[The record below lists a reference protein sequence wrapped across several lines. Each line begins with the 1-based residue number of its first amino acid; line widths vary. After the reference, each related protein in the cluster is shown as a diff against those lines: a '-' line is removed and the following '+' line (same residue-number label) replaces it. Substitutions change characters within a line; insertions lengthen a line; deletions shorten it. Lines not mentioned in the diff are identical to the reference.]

1 MKKVITGKLLQ
12 DKMCEAI
19 NLLCGTV
26 KTTLGPKGSNVII
39 DHSSFNPFITND
51 GVTIAENIE
60 SDDEVINTI
69 LEIAKEA
76 SIKTNELV
84 GDGTTSTL
92 VLLESIFNNG
102 IKLIMNGKNP
112 MVLKKELNDELNKIL
127 PLIDKQ
133 SRKPDKK
140 ELTNIARVSAND
152 KAIGDI
158 ISKAYFKVKNKN
170 AISIKESEENE
181 TKVNFLNGYSIS
193 TNIASPYFFKNTNII
208 NLHKPYILLINNYL
222 NNINEIANVINFIMN
237 EQRNLIVIANDYDEQ
252 CVNEITSM
260 YLDDACNI
268 ILLKSSEYGINE
280 LITLEDI
287 EVLSNAK
294 INNESD
300 NININSLGLVKE
312 IKIDKEITQFIFD
325 KTEKTTNRIFEIKKQ
340 LKNDSNDIEHDFN
353 LKRLAMFNN
362 GLTEVLVGAP
372 TITERREKKMRFDDA
387 LWAIDAAS
395 NGILPGAGITLL
407 KISNELNENTILKS
421 VLDKP
426 FKQILYNAGLD
437 YNLIYENIK
446 KYNFEKLYNV
456 LNEEYE
462 YCLTSNVLDATSIV
476 KNSLINAVSISSML
490 LTTTSLIINEY
501 TNNIKS
507 FDGYNEI

>member
-1 MKKVITGKLLQ
+1 MKKIISGKELQ
-12 DKMCEAI
+12 DKMGEAI

-39 DHSSFNPFITND
+39 DHSSFSPFITND

-60 SDDEVINTI
+60 SDDEVVNTI

-133 SRKPDKK
+133 SRKPNKK
-140 ELTNIARVSAND
+140 ELTNIARISAND
-152 KAIGDI
+152 KTIGDI
-158 ISKAYFKVKNKN
+158 ISKTYFKVKNKN

-181 TKVNFLNGYSIS
+181 TKINFLNGYSIT
-193 TNIASPYFFKNTNII
+193 TNIASPYFFKNDNII
-208 NLHKPYILLINNYL
+208 NLNKPYVLIINSYL
-222 NNINEIANVINFIMN
+222 ENINQIANIINFIISEN
-237 EQRNLIVIANDYDEQ
+237 RNLVIIANDYDEHLI
-252 CVNEITSM
+252 NEITSM
-260 YLDDACNI
+260 YMDNICNI
-268 ILLKSSEYGINE
+268 IPLKSSEYGINE

-287 EVLSNAK
+287 EILSNATLIK
-294 INNESD
+294 DTSSIYLNT
-300 NININSLGLVKE
+300 LGLVKE
-312 IKIDKEITQFIFD
+312 IQIEKETTQFIFD
-325 KTEKTTNRIFEIKKQ
+325 KTEKITNRIFEIRKQ
-340 LKNDSNDIEHDFN
+340 IKNDSNDIEHDFN

-362 GLTEVLVGAP
+362 GLAEVLVGAP

-387 LWAIDAAS
+387 LWAIEAAS

-407 KISNELNENTILKS
+407 KISNELNDNSILKNS
-421 VLDKP
+421 LEKP
-426 FKQILYNAGLD
+426 FNQILYNAGLEPEEL
-437 YNLIYENIK
+437 YKQIK
-446 KYNFEKLYNV
+446 ISNFEKIYNV
-456 LNEEYE
+456 LTNEYE
-462 YCLTSNVLDATSIV
+462 DVIFSNVLDATLVI
-476 KNSLINAVSISSML
+476 KNSLINAVSIASML

-501 TNNIKS
+501 NNDKNNLNV
-507 FDGYNEI
+507 FNEI

>member
-1 MKKVITGKLLQ
+1 MKKIISGKELQ

-39 DHSSFNPFITND
+39 DHSSFSPFITND

-92 VLLESIFNNG
+92 VLLESIFNDG
-102 IKLIMNGKNP
+102 VKLINDGKNP
-112 MVLKKELNDELNKIL
+112 MVLKKELNDELKEIL
-127 PLIDKQ
+127 LLIDKQ
-133 SRKPDKK
+133 SRKPNKN
-140 ELTNIARVSAND
+140 ELTKIAKISAND
-152 KAIGDI
+152 ESIGDI
-158 ISKAYFKVKNKN
+158 ISKTYFKIKNKN

-193 TNIASPYFFKNTNII
+193 TNIASPYFFKNDNII
-208 NLHKPYILLINNYL
+208 NLNKPYVLIINSYL
-222 NNINEIANVINFIMN
+222 DNINQIANIINFVINEN
-237 EQRNLIVIANDYDEQ
+237 RNLVIIANDYDEDLI
-252 CVNEITSM
+252 NEITSM
-260 YLDDACNI
+260 YMDNICNI

-287 EVLSNAK
+287 GILSNGTLIK
-294 INNESD
+294 DTS
-300 NININSLGLVKE
+300 NIPLNTLGLVKE
-312 IKIDKEITQFIFD
+312 IQIEKEITKFIFD
-325 KTEKTTNRIFEIKKQ
+325 KTEKITNRIFEIKKQ
-340 LKNDSNDIEHDFN
+340 IKNDVNDIEHDFN

-362 GLTEVLVGAP
+362 GLAEVLVGAP

-387 LWAIDAAS
+387 LCAIEAAS
-395 NGILPGAGITLL
+395 IGILPGAGITLL
-407 KISNELNENTILKS
+407 KISNELNDNTILKNF
-421 VLDKP
+421 LEKP
-426 FKQILYNAGLD
+426 FKQILYNAGLEH
-437 YNLIYENIK
+437 NPIYEHLK
-446 KYNFEKLYNV
+446 KYNFSKLYNI

-462 YCLTSNVLDATSIV
+462 DCLSSNVLDATLIV

-490 LTTTSLIINEY
+490 LTTTNLIINEY
-501 TNNIKS
+501 TNNIKPL
-507 FDGYNEI
+507 DNYNEI

>member
-1 MKKVITGKLLQ
+1 MKKIISGKELQ

-19 NLLCGTV
+19 NLLCRTV

-39 DHSSFNPFITND
+39 DHSSLSPFITND

-60 SDDEVINTI
+60 SNDGAINTI
-69 LEIAKEA
+69 LELAKEA

-84 GDGTTSTL
+84 GDGTTTTL
-92 VLLESIFNNG
+92 VLLESIFNDG
-102 IKLIMNGKNP
+102 VKLINDGKNP
-112 MVLKKELNDELNKIL
+112 MVLKKEINDELKEVL
-127 PLIDKQ
+127 LLIDKQ
-133 SRKPDKK
+133 SRKPNKN
-140 ELTNIARVSAND
+140 ELTKIAKISAND
-152 KAIGDI
+152 ESIGEI
-158 ISKAYFKVKNKN
+158 ISKTYFKIKNKN
-170 AISIKESEENE
+170 AISIKENETPE
-181 TKVNFLNGYSIS
+181 TKVIYLNGYSIT

-222 NNINEIANVINFIMN
+222 NNINEIANVINFVIN
-237 EQRNLIVIANDYDEQ
+237 ENRNLVIIANDYDEHLI
-252 CVNEITSM
+252 NEITSM
-260 YLDDACNI
+260 YMDNICNI

-280 LITLEDI
+280 LITLEDVGI
-287 EVLSNAK
+287 LSNATLIK
-294 INNESD
+294 DTSSISLNT
-300 NININSLGLVKE
+300 LGLVKE
-312 IKIDKEITQFIFD
+312 IQIEKEITQFIFD
-325 KTEKTTNRIFEIKKQ
+325 KTEKITNRIFKIKKQ
-340 LKNDSNDIEHDFN
+340 IKNDFNDIEHDFN
-353 LKRLAMFNN
+353 LKRLAMFSN
-362 GLTEVLVGAP
+362 GLAEVLVGAP

-407 KISNELNENTILKS
+407 KINNELNDNSILKNS
-421 VLDKP
+421 LEKP

-462 YCLTSNVLDATSIV
+462 ECLSSNVLDATSIV